1 MLPPFSE
8 PISLINLLVLLI
20 FHFLFNK
27 LFFANST
34 VLEFF
39 IIFITASIFSI
50 DTEIPNKMC
59 ALSEAFL
66 RSNLILFVKV
76 FSLKSTNSDINSYKL
91 RIFGFPS
98 TIANVLKPKEDS
110 IDVNL
115 YNCLFTVSG
124 STFLLRSKTTRI
136 PL

>member
-1 MLPPFSE
+1 
-8 PISLINLLVLLI
+8 
-20 FHFLFNK
+20 
-27 LFFANST
+27 
-34 VLEFF
+34 
-39 IIFITASIFSI
+39 
-50 DTEIPNKMC
+50 MC

-76 FSLKSTNSDINSYKL
+76 FSLKSTNSDINSFKL

-136 PL
+136 PLWLDSSLISLIPSTFLSRANSAILSFKTALFTW